1 MARSKRKP
9 ITTRQLAAEAAGIAE
24 SRHCTDIVVL
34 DLRGI
39 SPVTDYFVIFTCTS
53 DRQMRS
59 LGEEIAEAAAEA
71 GHRLYHAAGRDSA
84 QWVLLDFVD
93 VVVHLF
99 DSEHRSYYDLEL
111 IWGDAPRV
119 RWRRSRKKPPG
130 GA

>member
-9 ITTRQLAAEAAGIAE
+9 ITTRQLAAEAARIAE
-24 SRHCTDIVVL
+24 SRHCADIVVL

-59 LGEEIAEAAAEA
+59 LADEIADDAAKA
-71 GHRLYHAAGRDSA
+71 GHRLYNVAGRDSA

-119 RWRRSRKKPPG
+119 RWRRSRRKPSEG
-130 GA
+130 T